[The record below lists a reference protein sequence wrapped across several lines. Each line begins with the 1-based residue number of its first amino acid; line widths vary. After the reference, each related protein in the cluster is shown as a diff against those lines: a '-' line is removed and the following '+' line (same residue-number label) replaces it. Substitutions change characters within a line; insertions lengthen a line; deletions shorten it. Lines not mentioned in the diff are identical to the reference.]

1 MRDPHAPRTSDQR
14 SKHLSSHSHA
24 NSTSRWLII
33 AVFMILGIGIA
44 WANVAKVDQV
54 ARAQGQVI
62 ASSRTQV
69 IQSANDGVIEALMV
83 QEGDRVKKGQI
94 LAKLERSQAEAGYS
108 DSLGKVAA
116 LKAALV
122 RLHAE
127 VFGRPLI
134 FPPDVKAYPT
144 FIANQT
150 ELFQRRQQALKA
162 EISSLQVGLKL
173 AREELDMN
181 KQLLTN
187 GDIGL
192 AEIIRLRRQVA
203 EINGQITNRRNKYFQ
218 DAQAEMT
225 KAEEDLS
232 TQSQALADRTSVFER
247 TEIKAPADGLVRKIQ
262 ITTPG
267 AKVRQGEVIME
278 LLPTDSVL
286 IVEAKL
292 NPADIGFIHTDLPAS
307 IKLDAYDY
315 SIYGALR
322 GHVSY
327 ISPDA
332 LSEQNKNGEHV
343 YYRVQLKID
352 QESLHKR
359 NREHRG
365 KLVEIQPGMTA
376 TVEIK
381 TGTQTV
387 LAYLTKPVTKTLS
400 ESFGE
405 R

>member
-1 MRDPHAPRTSDQR
+1 MTPRPAPHR
-14 SKHLSSHSHA
+14 SI
-24 NSTSRWLII
+24 WLIAAAF
-33 AVFMILGIGIA
+33 AVVTASAVWAGVAGI
-44 WANVAKVDQV
+44 DQI

-69 IQSANDGVIEALMV
+69 IQSANDGVIETLLV
-83 QEGDRVKKGQI
+83 QEGERVRKGQI
-94 LAKLERSQAEAGYS
+94 LVRLDRSQAEAGYS

-116 LKAALV
+116 LKATLV

-127 VFGRPLI
+127 VFGRALV
-134 FPPDVKAYPT
+134 FPPDVQKHPS
-144 FIANQT
+144 FVINQT
-150 ELFQRRQQALKA
+150 ELFQRRQRALKA
-162 EISSLQVGLKL
+162 ELSALQDGLQL
-173 AREELDMN
+173 AREELVLS
-181 KQLLTN
+181 KPLLAS
-187 GDIGL
+187 GDIGK
-192 AEIIRLRRQVA
+192 ADIIRLQRQVA

-218 DAQAEMT
+218 DAQADMT

-278 LLPTDSVL
+278 LLPTDSNL

-292 NPADIGFIHTDLPAS
+292 NPADVAFVRSGLPAT

-322 GHVSY
+322 GTVSY

-332 LSEQNKNGEHV
+332 LTEDSRTGEHV
-343 YYRVQLKID
+343 YYRVQLRVD
-352 QESLHKR
+352 EAALQQHNDAHPGR
-359 NREHRG
+359 T
-365 KLVEIQPGMTA
+365 VTIQPGMTA
-376 TVEIK
+376 TVEIG
-381 TGTQTV
+381 TGKQTV

-400 ESFGE
+400 ESLTE

>member
-1 MRDPHAPRTSDQR
+1 MTPRPSPNR
-14 SKHLSSHSHA
+14 SI
-24 NSTSRWLII
+24 WLIAAAF
-33 AVFMILGIGIA
+33 AVVTASAVWAGVAGI
-44 WANVAKVDQV
+44 DQI

-69 IQSANDGVIEALMV
+69 IQSANDGVIEVLLV
-83 QEGDRVKKGQI
+83 QEGERVHKGQI
-94 LAKLERSQAEAGYS
+94 LVRLDRSQAEAGYS

-116 LKAALV
+116 LKATLV

-127 VFGRPLI
+127 VFGRALV
-134 FPPDVKAYPT
+134 FPPDVQKHPN
-144 FIANQT
+144 FVINQT
-150 ELFQRRQQALKA
+150 ELFQRRQRALKA
-162 EISSLQVGLKL
+162 EISALQDGLQL
-173 AREELDMN
+173 AREELALS
-181 KQLLTN
+181 QPLLAS
-187 GDIGL
+187 GDIGK
-192 AEIIRLRRQVA
+192 ADIIRLQRQVA

-218 DAQAEMT
+218 DAQADMT

-278 LLPTDSVL
+278 LLPTDSSL

-292 NPADIGFIHTDLPAS
+292 NPADVAFVRSGLPAT

-322 GHVSY
+322 GKVSY

-332 LSEQNKNGEHV
+332 LTEDSRTGEHV
-343 YYRVQLKID
+343 YYRVQLRVD
-352 QESLHKR
+352 EAALQQHNDAHPGR
-359 NREHRG
+359 T
-365 KLVEIQPGMTA
+365 VTIQPGMTA
-376 TVEIK
+376 TVEIG
-381 TGTQTV
+381 TGKQTV

-400 ESFGE
+400 ESLTE